1 MAGPSVCSFCNR
13 WWSTSGAPI
22 CGLCRIARAV
32 AALPL
37 DNRVNNTNYDLAT
50 SILERALGEV
60 NSWLAVPLAEAQG
73 TVENIPSP
81 PGSGAVEGDLHSGE
95 DSPRSRDLGK
105 DKRSDRQQERR
116 AERREVKRQP
126 PPPPPDSPPGSLKGA
141 GKVQAKGES
150 RKLKKP
156 DPGTHWVAVENF
168 EIKIGD
174 QLHLRGTYKGK
185 PAECIGQ
192 VQALVQDTEGSWM
205 RLSLTGSPNPE
216 IQEWKQAPTG
226 EFYANRKP
234 LVKPLSTEVE
244 GLFCVQDVR
253 EVDPTLEWKSNLV
266 DLIRH
271 GAGLQGLEALAQD
284 LGYGSGGI
292 GPMAPPVPE
301 ARAPVEEQTKKLK
314 GAARVRAMLKQ
325 SHWSWRN
332 SSLDPLFKRPKIS
345 LKRKREASSGSSM
358 SKLSLSE
365 AESDQED
372 LFPEEAQAKHIARKC
387 PGLLARHAMRAAHNR
402 LCMGVGEDARNREAR
417 PVFVKYFRQVFSPS
431 CNSPPMRR
439 EYLTLATC
447 VDCIVEGSVLKMVD
461 YAVQRMK
468 ALEQIAQ
475 GASPHLAN
483 RLELI
488 PAEVSALASTE
499 EARSAA
505 QEQRREDK
513 ARSSWAPRGKGKW
526 DQPWG
531 KGAWEESN
539 PKGQGV
545 NGSLIAVP
553 IEDYWKSR
561 SVNGYGEEIHSAS
574 YFAWANVKHS
584 LPSKDVAGIL
594 DGAEVSTGGVKD
606 FLMHPEKYLKPE
618 ATRTWMK
625 CPRVMVKEDQW
636 EEVCAGLVER
646 GVCDVIPVSEVLH
659 VDGKP
664 ILGGLFGVPKMEE
677 ADGVPVLRLI
687 MDLRPI
693 NQCFESIAGDLGTL
707 PMLSQLFPLEVFT
720 EENVLLSSEDI
731 KAMFYIVGLPEV
743 WRPLLA
749 FGREVPS
756 SLAIPGA
763 GPCVLCSRVLPMGF
777 INSVAVAQALHR
789 EIVNCAVDRF
799 GINRDAEIR
808 RDQPLPSS
816 ATAYRVYLDNF
827 DVLAKTNRE
836 ASLLLEGQLGP
847 LASEL
852 RQVYEE
858 LKVPINEKKSVKSGL
873 RGEMQGALV
882 DGVQGLV
889 YIFSYRRCLMSCL
902 NEVWRFI
909 ASFEGHLHQ
918 WKEIPQAVKQ
928 ELFCSMSLTPL
939 AMMNLRAPY
948 DAMATASDASESGGG
963 LSYTSGLTP
972 FGAAA
977 SLKPVRGVT
986 HRTPDDEQ
994 VLVVSVFDGIAACRV
1009 ALDVVGAQVAGYV
1022 SIEPDAAARRVVESA
1037 FGSTEFVDG
1046 VQDVTD
1052 DTVIRELLAKHFS
1065 WAKVHVMLDSVSSMP
1080 DEYRARM
1087 TKSIG
1092 LLPYQVDA
1100 LGITPCRRARFFWFD
1115 WVVKAEVGVAI
1126 ATPTSTSSWDY
1137 GKLDFHLD
1145 CPSDAF
1151 LSPGWKLAGGTSEIL
1166 CEDDAGLGSTSATR
1180 DRIPFEP
1187 WPSDVFLAGVMG
1199 SGITMLTQVAHGLR
1213 SNGNMSFDDINEVVP
1228 WFHAALI
1235 CGQNLDE
1242 LQPFKPRLF
1251 KTHQLHEKLPE
1262 DAKFVVLFRDPRK
1275 IFLTRYRRFC
1285 NSSWTDYARV
1295 PRGAISLENFAV
1307 GIFGHESSNEAWKF
1321 MRSWIS
1327 CCLGSQRVLFVA
1339 FEDLLERPRDEIRR
1353 IGTFISPHGRISDAA
1368 LAVAHNHSTRRF
1380 MQEHISQFDDHFVL
1394 KHLKPFE
1401 EEVMAYGR
1409 LPRIPKIWTESLPQ

>member
-1 MAGPSVCSFCNR
+1 M
-13 WWSTSGAPI
+13 
-22 CGLCRIARAV
+22 
-32 AALPL
+32 
-37 DNRVNNTNYDLAT
+37 
-50 SILERALGEV
+50 
-60 NSWLAVPLAEAQG
+60 
-73 TVENIPSP
+73 
-81 PGSGAVEGDLHSGE
+81 
-95 DSPRSRDLGK
+95 
-105 DKRSDRQQERR
+105 
-116 AERREVKRQP
+116 
-126 PPPPPDSPPGSLKGA
+126 
-141 GKVQAKGES
+141 
-150 RKLKKP
+150 
-156 DPGTHWVAVENF
+156 
-168 EIKIGD
+168 
-174 QLHLRGTYKGK
+174 
-185 PAECIGQ
+185 
-192 VQALVQDTEGSWM
+192 
-205 RLSLTGSPNPE
+205 
-216 IQEWKQAPTG
+216 
-226 EFYANRKP
+226 
-234 LVKPLSTEVE
+234 
-244 GLFCVQDVR
+244 
-253 EVDPTLEWKSNLV
+253 
-266 DLIRH
+266 
-271 GAGLQGLEALAQD
+271 
-284 LGYGSGGI
+284 
-292 GPMAPPVPE
+292 
-301 ARAPVEEQTKKLK
+301 
-314 GAARVRAMLKQ
+314 
-325 SHWSWRN
+325 
-332 SSLDPLFKRPKIS
+332 
-345 LKRKREASSGSSM
+345 
-358 SKLSLSE
+358 
-365 AESDQED
+365 
-372 LFPEEAQAKHIARKC
+372 
-387 PGLLARHAMRAAHNR
+387 
-402 LCMGVGEDARNREAR
+402 
-417 PVFVKYFRQVFSPS
+417 
-431 CNSPPMRR
+431 
-439 EYLTLATC
+439 
-447 VDCIVEGSVLKMVD
+447 
-461 YAVQRMK
+461 
-468 ALEQIAQ
+468 
-475 GASPHLAN
+475 
-483 RLELI
+483 
-488 PAEVSALASTE
+488 
-499 EARSAA
+499 
-505 QEQRREDK
+505 
-513 ARSSWAPRGKGKW
+513 
-526 DQPWG
+526 
-531 KGAWEESN
+531 
-539 PKGQGV
+539 
-545 NGSLIAVP
+545 NGSLIAAASSRDGFIPASPSCVESRVLCAEVREPPARREGASSLLPFDLAGPVSQLGGLLNDWVDSLNLTDSGHTGLGPGKHSRSAEVFPLPVPERDALSEHCEWLRAAVKALNWLAVGRLDEPKSTPSERQSFLLQILSSNLHQVGRWSEQDFDQVP

-882 DGVQGLV
+882 DGVQGTISPKPDKIARYLRGAWYLLQCRQTDLKRIQTVAGGLV

-1052 DTVIRELLAKHFS
+1052 DTVRRWACKFSRAGLILLAGGPPCQGISGLNAQDAHARFHETCNRIRELLAKHFS

-1151 LSPGWKLAGGTSEIL
+1151 LSPGWKLAGGPEQKLPTFTTSQPKGKPDSKAAGIDSCNSRDLSYWESDRFRFPPYQYRYQHGVIHPKHGWRIANVNEREAMLGFPLDYTLECWSKSARKLNPLGHEDARMSLLGNSWSVPVVAFLLAQLLAPLGL
-1166 CEDDAGLGSTSATR
+1166 CESLSVQAIQRRCMPGQGPELGSYLTR
-1180 DRIPFEP
+1180 PPWVGARASKTDENDR
-1187 WPSDVFLAGVMG
+1187 S
-1199 SGITMLTQVAHGLR
+1199 
-1213 SNGNMSFDDINEVVP
+1213 
-1228 WFHAALI
+1228 LI
-1235 CGQNLDE
+1235 CKLGSLMSTRGTDVLIQAVSEPTRSYDRLRTSVPSKLWKWRTACSWRWKPPREGQGAEHINKLELRAVLTAIKWRVMKTKLTNARFLHLVDSLVSLHIVNKGRSSSHKLKHIMKRISAWLLLSGNSCILGYVDTGQNPADA
-1242 LQPFKPRLF
+1242 PSRRG
-1251 KTHQLHEKLPE
+1251 EK
-1262 DAKFVVLFRDPRK
+1262 RK
-1275 IFLTRYRRFC
+1275 W
-1285 NSSWTDYARV
+1285 SSV
-1295 PRGAISLENFAV
+1295 
-1307 GIFGHESSNEAWKF
+1307 K
-1321 MRSWIS
+1321 
-1327 CCLGSQRVLFVA
+1327 
-1339 FEDLLERPRDEIRR
+1339 
-1353 IGTFISPHGRISDAA
+1353 
-1368 LAVAHNHSTRRF
+1368 
-1380 MQEHISQFDDHFVL
+1380 
-1394 KHLKPFE
+1394 
-1401 EEVMAYGR
+1401 
-1409 LPRIPKIWTESLPQ
+1409 